1 MPIQQIIQESIN
13 KNPLGLKEAL
23 EEELRARI
31 ALALEAKLELDEIT
45 RTGMKKT
52 ISYTGADGHSHTK
65 NVPVT
70 RVNRDETGQDRIK
83 TSKIGE

>member
-45 RTGMKKT
+45 KTGMKKT

-65 NVPVT
+65 TVPVT

-83 TSKIGE
+83 TNKIGE